1 MSHHIRKNANMTR
14 IDIRKNIFACLFS
27 IHDAISLHVINKYK
41 VINLLYH
48 GKNSLFALQVTR
60 ERQNRSFHSEYLFFP
75 FCNYCSKTSC
85 YNTYGDNATK
95 CHVVFFRY
103 LYWAHMNI
111 FLVKSF
117 LEKINEKQRLNNLIK
132 RQYVMFCAIIL
143 MKEYYF

>member
-1 MSHHIRKNANMTR
+1 MTVGSVSFYTRQITQINMWIGWIAYMSHHIRKNANMTR

-103 LYWAHMNI
+103 LYCAHMNI
-111 FLVKSF
+111 F
-117 LEKINEKQRLNNLIK
+117 
-132 RQYVMFCAIIL
+132 
-143 MKEYYF
+143 

>member
-75 FCNYCSKTSC
+75 FCNYCSKL
-85 YNTYGDNATK
+85 
-95 CHVVFFRY
+95 R
-103 LYWAHMNI
+103 
-111 FLVKSF
+111 
-117 LEKINEKQRLNNLIK
+117 
-132 RQYVMFCAIIL
+132 AITL
-143 MKEYYF
+143 MVIMQPNVT